1 MRLHT
6 AALTIAVGF
15 AATAAF
21 GQQNRIERAFNATG
35 TECDDVTWSEEA
47 LEQYPNLASAC
58 REVMQRDGKYY
69 VRFEGEVQRVT
80 DRGRQVTVD
89 FRDGD
94 TLTLTPPE
102 DMTVTINN
110 RETPVRN
117 LRPGDDLTFFVPQDQ
132 LAASFFAGQP
142 QTGQERVIPITPV
155 EEERPLSAAAQP
167 DRGQLPRTAGPL
179 PLIGAAGFGLLV
191 LGAGLTTVRRLR
203 RR

>member
-1 MRLHT
+1 MRLHI

-21 GQQNRIERAFNATG
+21 GQQNRVERAFNATG

-142 QTGQERVIPITPV
+142 QTAPPQVVPIEPPREIV
-155 EEERPLSAAAQP
+155 AQNQP
-167 DRGQLPRTAGPL
+167 PRQTLPRTASWWPL
-179 PLIGAAGFGLLV
+179 TAFVGAELLAVGLL
-191 LGAGLTTVRRLR
+191 LWLR
-203 RR
+203 RYIVGA